1 MGAGGDPRED
11 AAGERMTSTEQKMKR
26 LPFDLPESLHPAI
39 KLRAGAAG
47 VTIVDMLRT
56 LLEKHYGGVGP

>member
-1 MGAGGDPRED
+1 
-11 AAGERMTSTEQKMKR
+11 MTSTEQKMKR
-26 LPFDLPESLHPAI
+26 LPFDLPESLHRAI
-39 KLRAGAAG
+39 KLRAVAAG